1 MFKKKLLTFA
11 AATLCAAFVI
21 AEPTSLVKKTTA
33 ELIEDGAIDSFAFG
47 NEEGK
52 GIVYGKYDSQENRVE
67 LGWGNAIADK
77 LWLSVYDAYFLYGTE
92 TKTESLTKVYGTA
105 DGVNVDYVDE
115 NPRQVSTD
123 TSSLHF
129 DNKLGVGL
137 AFNNKFGVQAYWR
150 ANWYNYKNPN
160 RIMNDGTMGSVT
172 TLSNESKNS
181 ATGNSSSQNYD
192 NVKNYDRAN
201 TIKFNFKGAGIENV
215 GNIAFYAKLN
225 NVRADLNFNVKS
237 NDYTQVVAT
246 NGTKSTDISST
257 GINSVTDINP
267 GLEIETGFNLPAWG
281 VAKPQLSFV
290 EDFSMAFKLRKYN
303 TSRSTYS
310 DFETSKT
317 TTTVDYD
324 VTQGGGINWTN
335 VLTPRLT
342 VDFDLGEKLTL
353 KTRAS
358 AAISLN
364 QSKAESDTYTRTTTS
379 TTYDKATGNSTVAK
393 TTVTAASANPSVGT
407 ANRNMSS
414 FKTTVTPK
422 IDLGLVYQTIP
433 GKMNIN
439 FGATVN
445 PGAYTWTT
453 TEYTNANINTV
464 SVTENT
470 NAYGTSDKTTT
481 VNVNNDSYTGT
492 AETRTTTFNNA
503 GTTTALNL
511 GATWFFTDAVKLDVY
526 YSTAFNDIFTAAN
539 KFGIE
544 CCVLF

>member
-52 GIVYGKYDSQENRVE
+52 GIVYGKYDSYENRVE

-77 LWLSVYDAYFLYGTE
+77 LWLSVYDAYYLYGTE
-92 TKTESLTKVYGTA
+92 TKTESLTKVYGTD

-115 NPRQVSTD
+115 NPREVTTD
-123 TSSLHF
+123 TSELNF

-150 ANWYNYKNPN
+150 ANWKNYKNPN
-160 RIMNDGTMGSVT
+160 SINNDGTMSVAT

-181 ATGNSSSQNYD
+181 GTGYTASRKYD
-192 NVKNYDRAN
+192 NVKNYNRAN
-201 TIKFNFKGAGIENV
+201 LIKFNFKGAGIENV
-215 GNIAFYAKLN
+215 GDIAFYAKLN

-237 NDYTQVVAT
+237 NDYTSVAAT
-246 NGTKSTDISST
+246 NGTKTTDISAT
-257 GINSVTDINP
+257 GLNSITDINP

-290 EDFSMAFKLRKYN
+290 EDFSMEFKLRKYN

-310 DFETSKT
+310 ENVNSKT
-317 TTTVDYD
+317 TNTVDYD
-324 VTQGGGINWTN
+324 VTQGGRIYWKN

-364 QSKAESDTYTRTTTS
+364 QTKAESDTYTRTTTA
-379 TTYDKATGNSTVAK
+379 TTYNKATGNSTVQK
-393 TTVTAASANPSVGT
+393 TTVTAASSNPSVGT

-414 FKTTVTPK
+414 FTTAVTPK

-464 SVTENT
+464 TVVENT
-470 NAYGTSDKTTT
+470 NEYGTSDKTTN
-481 VNVNNDSYTGT
+481 VNVNGNSTTGT
-492 AETRTTTFNNA
+492 AETRTTTFTNA

-526 YSTAFNDIFTAAN
+526 YSTGFTNIFTAAN